1 MDLFGLH
8 IKNVIN
14 LNIFGATFGIGGAI
28 APIAL
33 PLGTRLAEQPTLQYD
48 NSYMRSSQGIQR

>member
-33 PLGTRLAEQPTLQYD
+33 PLGARLAEQPTL
-48 NSYMRSSQGIQR
+48 R